1 MSQNVKTFQNPSGHW
16 KHQGAFSVELTDD
29 APISIVP
36 SSAVVDGNKVIVREG
51 RIEQTIGGIQLYA
64 SEQPFSWGYSMI
76 KEIRDGDK
84 NLLWI
89 NSRYQ

>member
-1 MSQNVKTFQNPSGHW
+1 MSPDVKAFQNPSGYW

-29 APISIVP
+29 ALISIVP

-51 RIEQTIGGIQLYA
+51 HIQQTIGGIQFY
-64 SEQPFSWGYSMI
+64 SHEQPFSWGYSKI
-76 KEIRDGDK
+76 KEIRDGDE

-89 NSRYQ
+89 NRNYR